1 MDWRKDF
8 DMAPPLHQAP
18 FVLLA
23 VARIVAKPEVVDH
36 KDHNSR
42 TENSDWIQLTKWDA
56 YACLLVLDHCTCG
69 NFLPARSSF
78 GVLAQADRGHL
89 LALGI

>member
-36 KDHNSR
+36 KDHNSLA
-42 TENSDWIQLTKWDA
+42 ENSTWIQWMTWDA
-56 YACLLVLDHCTCG
+56 DACLLVLDRALVETFC
-69 NFLPARSSF
+69 R
-78 GVLAQADRGHL
+78 LAAHF
-89 LALGI
+89 